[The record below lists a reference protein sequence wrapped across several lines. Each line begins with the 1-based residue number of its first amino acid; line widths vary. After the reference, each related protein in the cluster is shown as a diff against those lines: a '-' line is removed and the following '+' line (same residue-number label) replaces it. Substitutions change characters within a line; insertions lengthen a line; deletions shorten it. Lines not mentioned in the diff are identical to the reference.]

1 MPDPDK
7 QAQIEELLAQP
18 VLARIATAN
27 PDTGQPHVVPVWFW
41 WDGQVVWISAFDS
54 TRKIRDLR
62 RNPRIAVLIEPPVPT
77 GKPVEAVLFEG
88 RAELIKDP
96 ATVGRISTVIY
107 TRYMGEEGVKAAD
120 PQSWIVDPENTIIRL
135 APEKTYT
142 W

>member
-1 MPDPDK
+1 MLTPD
-7 QAQIEELLAQP
+7 QQTQIDVLLAQP

-27 PDTGQPHVVPVWFW
+27 PDTLQPHVVPVWFW
-41 WDGQVVWISAFDS
+41 WDGQAVWISAFDS

-62 RNPRIAVLIEPPVPT
+62 RNPRISVLIEPPDPATSAVQ
-77 GKPVEAVLFEG
+77 AVLFEG
-88 RAELIKDP
+88 QAVLIKD
-96 ATVGRISTVIY
+96 ARIVREMSARIY
-107 TRYMGEEGVKAAD
+107 THYMGEEGVKAED